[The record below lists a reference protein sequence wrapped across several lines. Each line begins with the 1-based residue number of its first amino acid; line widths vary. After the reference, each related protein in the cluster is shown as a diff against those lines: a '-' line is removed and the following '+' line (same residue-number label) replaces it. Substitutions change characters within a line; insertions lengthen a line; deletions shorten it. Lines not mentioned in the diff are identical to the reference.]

1 MGDAWI
7 LSMNNSFQES
17 EFLSEITF
25 TCINHARFIEAPQGW
40 KGFDQA
46 DEEPEGFFHGHYVQ

>member
-1 MGDAWI
+1 
-7 LSMNNSFQES
+7 MNNSFQES

-25 TCINHARFIEAPQGW
+25 TCINHARFIDAPQGW